1 MPETERTEFYPD
13 YSVPHTAVNEGG
25 TEFVIKS
32 HIYAG
37 PVTLA

>member
-1 MPETERTEFYPD
+1 MPEAERTEIYTDDP
-13 YSVPHTAVNEGG
+13 VPHTAVNEGG